1 MVGCHHWLNGR
12 EFEQAPGVGEGQG
25 SLACHNP
32 WDRRVGH
39 DIVTELM
46 GSEVTVPKKQKPR
59 PKGQP
64 STCPLGSWHFVFFA
78 ISLLVQFSCVHLF
91 STPWT
96 AARQASLSFTISW
109 SLLKL
114 TSIESVM
121 SSNYLILCHPPL
133 LLPSVFPSIRV
144 FSDESVLRIRWPK
157 YWSFSTSASVLPV
170 NVQS

>member
-1 MVGCHHWLNGR
+1 MVGCNHWLNGR

-64 STCPLGSWHFVFFA
+64 STCPLGSWHFVFFV
-78 ISLLVQFSCVHLF
+78 SLVKHRSNFLLLF
-91 STPWT
+91 
-96 AARQASLSFTISW
+96 RQANTNTVRIR
-109 SLLKL
+109 KD
-114 TSIESVM
+114 
-121 SSNYLILCHPPL
+121 LCPPTAQL
-133 LLPSVFPSIRV
+133 LLDSNSHV
-144 FSDESVLRIRWPK
+144 
-157 YWSFSTSASVLPV
+157 
-170 NVQS
+170 